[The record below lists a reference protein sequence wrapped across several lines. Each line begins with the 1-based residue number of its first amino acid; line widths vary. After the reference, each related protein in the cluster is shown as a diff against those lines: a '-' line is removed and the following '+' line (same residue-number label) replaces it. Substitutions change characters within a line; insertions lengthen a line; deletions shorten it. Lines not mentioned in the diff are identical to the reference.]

1 MKEWF
6 SYFKLFILA
15 FILFNSFTIT
25 SAFAEASYFDIRT
38 SYSVCFTPGDN
49 CTKYVVNN
57 LNHAQQSILV
67 QAYNFTS
74 APIAKALVSAKER
87 GVDVKVILDKSQT
100 SKRYT
105 IANYLA
111 HHNIPVWID
120 NKPAIAH
127 NKVMILDGKM
137 VSTGSFNFTKAAN
150 NKNAENIISIKDKKL
165 AEIYTDY
172 WLERQKVSYYLI
184 A

>member
-1 MKEWF
+1 MKCRF
-6 SYFKLFILA
+6 SYFVLIINFIC
-15 FILFNSFTIT
+15 I
-25 SAFAEASYFDIRT
+25 SAFAET
-38 SYSVCFTPGDN
+38 SHFENKTLYSVCFTPGNN
-49 CTKYVVNN
+49 CTKYIVNN
-57 LNHAQQSILV
+57 LNQAQQSILV

-74 APIAKALVSAKER
+74 APIAKALVEAKER

-105 IANYLA
+105 IANYLS
-111 HHNIPVWID
+111 HNHIPVWID
-120 NKPAIAH
+120 SKPAIAH
-127 NKVMILDGKM
+127 NKVMILDGEI

-172 WLERQKVSYYLI
+172 WLKRQKVSYYF
-184 A
+184 